1 MYDSSYK
8 KGYYLMPDQNSTVI
22 IALGGNALSPKK
34 EAGTIDQQF
43 RHTRES
49 LKAVMHFVKL
59 NYNIC
64 ITHGNGPQV
73 GAELS
78 KNEIAMDIIPPLPL
92 NVLVANTQGAIGYM
106 IQQSLQNALYK
117 ENANREVVTFV
128 SQMKID
134 RNDKALNNPTKYIG
148 KIYSKETAHELS
160 EKYNWSIKEQ
170 EEGQWRRVVPSPN
183 PLYIFNGKSIKHLVD
198 FGTIVIAGGGGG
210 IPAYNQKDGTLRGI
224 DGVVDKDKTAALLGR
239 IIRANE
245 YFIITDVDN
254 IFINYNTEK
263 QEEVHN
269 AKVSEIKQWL
279 KEGQFGIG
287 SMEPKIKS
295 ALYFLKYHGEKVVI
309 TSIDK
314 LELAISGKA
323 GTHITKD

>member
-1 MYDSSYK
+1 MNK
-8 KGYYLMPDQNSTVI
+8 KTAI
-22 IALGGNALSPKK
+22 IALGGNALSPKS
-34 EAGTIDQQF
+34 EAGTIQQQF
-43 RHTRES
+43 KHTRKS
-49 LKAVMHFVKL
+49 LKSVMHFVKKD
-59 NYNIC
+59 YNIC

-78 KNEIAMDIIPPLPL
+78 RNEISMNIIPPLPL

-106 IQQSLQNALYK
+106 IQQSLQNALYNEESK
-117 ENANREVVTFV
+117 REVVTFI

-134 RNDKALNNPTKYIG
+134 RNDNSLKKPSKFIG
-148 KIYSKETAHELS
+148 KIFSKDEAFDLS
-160 EKYNWSIKEQ
+160 KKFNWEVAEQ
-170 EEGQWRRVVPSPN
+170 EKNQWRRIVPSPE

-210 IPAYNQKDGTLRGI
+210 IPAYNKKNGNLKGL
-224 DGVVDKDKTAALLGR
+224 DGVVDKDKSSALLGR

-254 IFINYNTEK
+254 IYLNYNQDNQIK
-263 QEEVHN
+263 IKN
-269 AKVSEIKQWL
+269 ATTKDIKKWL
-279 KEGQFGIG
+279 KDGHFGLG

-295 ALYFLKYHGEKVVI
+295 ALYFLKHHGERVVI

-314 LELAISGKA
+314 IEDALNNKA
-323 GTHITKD
+323 GTHITK

>member
-1 MYDSSYK
+1 MK
-8 KGYYLMPDQNSTVI
+8 KTVI

-34 EAGTIDQQF
+34 EAGTIEQQF
-43 RHTRES
+43 KHTRDS
-49 LKAVMHFVKL
+49 LRAVMNFVKQ

-78 KNEIAMDIIPPLPL
+78 KNEISMDIIPPLPL

-117 ENANREVVTFV
+117 IKSNREVVTFI

-134 RNDKALNNPTKYIG
+134 SSDPAIKKPTKFIG
-148 KIYSKETAHELS
+148 KVFSENTAYKLAK
-160 EKYNWSIKEQ
+160 KYNWKIAKQ
-170 EEGQWRRVVPSPN
+170 ENNEWRRVVPSPN

-210 IPAYNQKDGTLRGI
+210 IAAYNKKDGTLKGL
-224 DGVVDKDKTAALLGR
+224 DAVVDKDKTAALLGR
-239 IIRANE
+239 IIKAEE

-254 IFINYNTEK
+254 IYLNYNTK
-263 QEEVHN
+263 NQQKISL
-269 AKVSEIKQWL
+269 AKASDIKKWL
-279 KEGQFGIG
+279 DEGHFGIG

-295 ALYFLKYHGEKVVI
+295 ALYFLKHHGKKVII
-309 TSIDK
+309 TSINK
-314 LELAISGKA
+314 LEKAITGKA
-323 GTHITKD
+323 GTQIIKD

>member
-1 MYDSSYK
+1 MNK
-8 KGYYLMPDQNSTVI
+8 KTAI
-22 IALGGNALSPKK
+22 IALGGNALSPKS
-34 EAGTIDQQF
+34 EAGTIEQQF
-43 RHTRES
+43 KHTRKS
-49 LKAVMHFVKL
+49 LKSVMHFVKKD
-59 NYNIC
+59 YNIC

-78 KNEIAMDIIPPLPL
+78 RNEISMNIIPPLPL

-106 IQQSLQNALYK
+106 IQQSLQNALYNEQSK
-117 ENANREVVTFV
+117 REVVTFI

-134 RNDKALNNPTKYIG
+134 RNDNSIENPSKFIG
-148 KIYSKETAHELS
+148 KIFSKDEAFELS
-160 EKYNWSIKEQ
+160 KKFNWEIAEQ
-170 EEGQWRRVVPSPN
+170 EKNQWRRIVPSPE

-210 IPAYNQKDGTLRGI
+210 IPAYNKKNGNLKGI
-224 DGVVDKDKTAALLGR
+224 DGVVDKDKSSALLGR

-254 IFINYNTEK
+254 IYLNYNQDNQMK
-263 QEEVHN
+263 IKN
-269 AKVSEIKQWL
+269 ATTKDIKKWL
-279 KEGQFGIG
+279 KDGHFGLG

-295 ALYFLKYHGEKVVI
+295 ALYFLKHHGEKVVI

-314 LELAISGKA
+314 IEDALNNKA
-323 GTHITKD
+323 GTHITN

>member
-1 MYDSSYK
+1 
-8 KGYYLMPDQNSTVI
+8 
-22 IALGGNALSPKK
+22 
-34 EAGTIDQQF
+34 
-43 RHTRES
+43 
-49 LKAVMHFVKL
+49 MHFVKL

-106 IQQSLQNALYK
+106 IQQSLQNALYR

-128 SQMKID
+128 SQMKINKD
-134 RNDKALNNPTKYIG
+134 DDSLKEPTKYIG
-148 KIYSKETAHELS
+148 KIYSKEKADKLS
-160 EKYNWSIKEQ
+160 RQYDWTIREQ
-170 EEGQWRRVVPSPN
+170 EKGQWRRVVPSPN

-210 IPAYNQKDGTLRGI
+210 IPAYNEKDGILKGV

-239 IIRANE
+239 IIRADE

-254 IFINYNTEK
+254 IFINYNTK
-263 QEEVHN
+263 NQQKINN
-269 AKVSEIKQWL
+269 AKVSEIKSWL
-279 KEGQFGIG
+279 NNGEFGIG

-295 ALYFLKYHGEKVVI
+295 ALYFLKHHGNKVVI

-314 LELAISGKA
+314 LKLAISGKA

>member
-1 MYDSSYK
+1 MK
-8 KGYYLMPDQNSTVI
+8 KTVI
-22 IALGGNALSPKK
+22 IALGGNALSPKR
-34 EAGTIDQQF
+34 EAGTINQQF
-43 RHTRES
+43 HHTRES

-59 NYNIC
+59 KYNIC

-106 IQQSLQNALYK
+106 IQQSLQNVLYK
-117 ENANREVVTFV
+117 EETNREVVTFI
-128 SQMKID
+128 SQMKINKD
-134 RNDKALNNPTKYIG
+134 DKSLQKPTKYIG
-148 KIYSKETAHELS
+148 KIYSKKQAQELS
-160 EKYNWSIKEQ
+160 EKYDWIVKEQ
-170 EEGQWRRVVPSPN
+170 EKGEWRRVVPSPN

-210 IPAYNQKDGTLRGI
+210 IPAYNEKNGI
-224 DGVVDKDKTAALLGR
+224 LKGVDGVVDKDKTAALLGR
-239 IIRANE
+239 IIRAHE

-254 IFINYNTEK
+254 IFINYNTK
-263 QEEVHN
+263 NQKKISN
-269 AKVSEIKQWL
+269 AKVSQIEKWL
-279 KEGQFGIG
+279 KNGEFGVG

-295 ALYFLKYHGEKVVI
+295 ALYFLKHHGSRVVI

-314 LELAISGKA
+314 LELAILGKA

>member
-1 MYDSSYK
+1 MK
-8 KGYYLMPDQNSTVI
+8 KTVI

-34 EAGTIDQQF
+34 EAGTIEQQF
-43 RHTRES
+43 KHTRDS
-49 LKAVMHFVKL
+49 LKAVVNFVKKD
-59 NYNIC
+59 YNIC

-78 KNEIAMDIIPPLPL
+78 KNEISMDIIPPLPL

-117 ENANREVVTFV
+117 IDSNREVVTFI

-134 RNDKALNNPTKYIG
+134 RNDSAIKKPTKFIG
-148 KIYSKETAHELS
+148 KVFSENTAYKLAK
-160 EKYNWSIKEQ
+160 KYDWKIAKQ
-170 EEGQWRRVVPSPN
+170 ENEEWRRVVPSPN

-210 IPAYNQKDGTLRGI
+210 IAAYNKEDGTLKGL
-224 DGVVDKDKTAALLGR
+224 DAVVDKDKTAALLGR
-239 IIRANE
+239 IIKAEE

-254 IFINYNTEK
+254 IYLNYNTENQQK
-263 QEEVHN
+263 IN
-269 AKVSEIKQWL
+269 TAKASEIKKWL
-279 KEGQFGIG
+279 DEGHFGIG

-295 ALYFLKYHGEKVVI
+295 ALYFLKHHGKKVVI
-309 TSIDK
+309 TSINK
-314 LELAISGKA
+314 LEKAIAGKA
-323 GTHITKD
+323 GTQIIKD

>member
-1 MYDSSYK
+1 MYDPSYK
-8 KGYYLMPDQNSTVI
+8 KEYHLVSQKTKTVI
-22 IALGGNALSPKK
+22 IALGGNAMSPKE
-34 EAGTIDQQF
+34 EAGTIQQQF
-43 RHTRES
+43 EHTRDS
-49 LKAVMHFVKL
+49 LTAVMHFVNL
-59 NYNIC
+59 HYNIC

-117 ENANREVVTFV
+117 EKSDREVVTFI

-134 RNDKALNNPTKYIG
+134 RNDKALKKPSKFIG
-148 KIYSKETAHELS
+148 KVFSKDSALKLSKKYSWDIS
-160 EKYNWSIKEQ
+160 EQ
-170 EEGQWRRVVPSPN
+170 EKNQWRRIVPSPN

-210 IPAYNQKDGTLRGI
+210 IPAFNKKDGTLKGL
-224 DGVVDKDKTAALLGR
+224 DGVVDKDKTAALIGR
-239 IIRANE
+239 IIKAQE

-254 IFINYNTEK
+254 IYINYKKENEQKISKTTES
-263 QEEVHN
+263 EV
-269 AKVSEIKQWL
+269 KKWL
-279 KEGQFGIG
+279 KEGHFGIG

-295 ALYFLKYHGEKVVI
+295 ALYFLKHHGSKVVI
-309 TSIDK
+309 TSISK
-314 LELAISGKA
+314 LVDAIDGNA
-323 GTHITKD
+323 GTQIIKD

>member
-1 MYDSSYK
+1 MNK
-8 KGYYLMPDQNSTVI
+8 KTAI
-22 IALGGNALSPKK
+22 IALGGNALSPKS
-34 EAGTIDQQF
+34 EAGTIEQQF
-43 RHTRES
+43 KHTRKS
-49 LKAVMHFVKL
+49 LKSVMHFVKKD
-59 NYNIC
+59 YNIC

-78 KNEIAMDIIPPLPL
+78 RNEISMNIIPPLPL

-106 IQQSLQNALYK
+106 IQQSLQNALYNEESK
-117 ENANREVVTFV
+117 REVVTFI

-134 RNDKALNNPTKYIG
+134 RNDNSIKKPSKFIG
-148 KIYSKETAHELS
+148 KIFSKDEAFELS
-160 EKYNWSIKEQ
+160 KKFNWEVAEQ
-170 EEGQWRRVVPSPN
+170 EKNQWRRIVPSPE

-210 IPAYNQKDGTLRGI
+210 IPAYNKKNGNLKGI
-224 DGVVDKDKTAALLGR
+224 DGVVDKDKSSALLGR

-254 IFINYNTEK
+254 IYLNYNK
-263 QEEVHN
+263 DNQMKIKN
-269 AKVSEIKQWL
+269 ATTKDIKKWL
-279 KEGQFGIG
+279 KDGHFGLG

-295 ALYFLKYHGEKVVI
+295 ALYFLKHHGQKVVI

-314 LELAISGKA
+314 IEDALNNKA
-323 GTHITKD
+323 GTHITK

>member
-1 MYDSSYK
+1 MEK
-8 KGYYLMPDQNSTVI
+8 TVI

-34 EAGTIDQQF
+34 ESGTIEQQF
-43 RHTRES
+43 KHTRKS

-78 KNEIAMDIIPPLPL
+78 KNEISMNIIPPLPL

-106 IQQSLQNALYK
+106 IQQSLQNALYQ
-117 ENANREVVTFV
+117 ENTDREVVTFV
-128 SQMKID
+128 SQMKIN
-134 RNDKALNNPTKYIG
+134 RADKALKNPTKFIG
-148 KIYSKETAHELS
+148 KIYSKDEAFKLS
-160 EKYNWSIKEQ
+160 KKYDWAIKEQ
-170 EEGQWRRVVPSPN
+170 ETGQWRRVVPSPN

-210 IPAYNQKDGTLRGI
+210 IPAYNTNSNRLKGI

-263 QEEVHN
+263 QQEIN
-269 AKVSEIKQWL
+269 TANVSQVEKWL
-279 KEGQFGIG
+279 KDGQFGVG

-295 ALYFLKYHGEKVVI
+295 ALYFLKHHGEKVVI

-314 LELAISGKA
+314 LESAILGKA

>member
-1 MYDSSYK
+1 MK
-8 KGYYLMPDQNSTVI
+8 KTVI
-22 IALGGNALSPKK
+22 IALGGNALSPKN

-43 RHTRES
+43 LHTRES
-49 LKAVMHFVKL
+49 LKSVLHFVKA

-64 ITHGNGPQV
+64 ITHGNGPQI

-78 KNEIAMDIIPPLPL
+78 RNELSMKKVPPLPL

-106 IQQSLQNALYK
+106 VQQSLQNALYSIDSK
-117 ENANREVVTFV
+117 REVVSFI

-134 RNDKALNNPTKYIG
+134 SLDPSLNKPSKFIG
-148 KIYSKETAHELS
+148 KIYNKETA
-160 EKYNWSIKEQ
+160 EKMSKDFGWNISEQ
-170 EEGQWRRVVPSPN
+170 EKDEWRRIVPSPN

-210 IPAYNQKDGTLRGI
+210 IPSYNSDDNTLKGI

-239 IIRANE
+239 IIRAKD

-254 IFINYNTEK
+254 IYLNYKTSK
-263 QEEVHN
+263 QQKIKF
-269 AKVSEIKQWL
+269 AKVSEIEKYL
-279 KEGQFGIG
+279 NEGHFGAG
-287 SMEPKIKS
+287 SMEPKIIS
-295 ALYFLKYHGEKVVI
+295 ALYFLKHHGEKVII

-314 LELAISGKA
+314 IKDALLGKA
-323 GTHITKD
+323 GTQIIKD

>member
-1 MYDSSYK
+1 MSQK
-8 KGYYLMPDQNSTVI
+8 NKTVV

-34 EAGTIDQQF
+34 EAGTIEQQF
-43 RHTRES
+43 KHTRES
-49 LKAVMHFVKL
+49 LKAVMHFIKL

-78 KNEIAMDIIPPLPL
+78 RNELSMDIIPPLPL

-106 IQQSLQNALYK
+106 IQQSLQNALYTVNSK
-117 ENANREVVTFV
+117 REVVTFI

-134 RNDKALNNPTKYIG
+134 ANDKSLNKPSKFIG
-148 KIYSKETAHELS
+148 KIYSKEKAYKLS
-160 EKYNWSIKEQ
+160 KKYNWDIAQQEQ
-170 EEGQWRRVVPSPN
+170 GIWRRVVPSPN

-210 IPAYNQKDGTLRGI
+210 IPAYNTPENDLKGL
-224 DGVVDKDKTAALLGR
+224 DGVVDKDKTSALLGR
-239 IIRANE
+239 IIKADE

-254 IFINYNTEK
+254 IYLNYNTKNQVKIENATYT
-263 QEEVHN
+263 EV
-269 AKVSEIKQWL
+269 KDWLEI
-279 KEGQFGIG
+279 GHFGIG

-295 ALYFLKYHGEKVVI
+295 ALYFLKHHGKKVVI
-309 TSIDK
+309 TSINK
-314 LELAISGKA
+314 IEQALNNKA
-323 GTHITKD
+323 GTHITQD